1 MVRLLVFIPND
12 PFTRGR
18 EMFLPYDQTVQNAVN
33 FLQSVVVPYLV
44 VLAIALTTT
53 GFAVALQGWRR
64 KRALRN
70 ALRAELDTNAVVTLA
85 IVTYADAQISGGTS
99 VAPMPTYRMHAF
111 REYAD
116 GGLLE
121 KRPKRIAEELKQVYL
136 SMASVNKAG
145 RRQEDLAFGPAAA
158 FPNAHLLRLDNL
170 TYVRDTAHN
179 VIEPYVDRLKDTKL

>member
-1 MVRLLVFIPND
+1 ML
-12 PFTRGR
+12 
-18 EMFLPYDQTVQNAVN
+18 LPYDQVVQNALN
-33 FLQSVVVPYLV
+33 FLQNVVVPYV
-44 VLAIALTTT
+44 VILAIAFATT
-53 GFAVALQGWRR
+53 GFAVALQGWRKR
-64 KRALRN
+64 RALRN
-70 ALRAELDTNAVVTLA
+70 ALRAELDTNAAVTLA
-85 IVTYADAQISGGTS
+85 IVTGGTS
-99 VAPMPTYRMHAF
+99 VAPMPMYRTHAF

-121 KRPKRIAEELKQVYL
+121 KRPKKIAEELMQVYL